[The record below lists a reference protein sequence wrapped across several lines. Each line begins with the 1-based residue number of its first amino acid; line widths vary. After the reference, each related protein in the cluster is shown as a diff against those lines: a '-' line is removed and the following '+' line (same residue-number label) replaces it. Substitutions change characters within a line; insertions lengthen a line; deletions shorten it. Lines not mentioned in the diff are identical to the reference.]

1 MNYLV
6 NLDYNLKNMFIKIKR
21 SIKLASINL
30 LGNVG
35 LSLVATFSIAISL
48 LFLNFVFV
56 SSNFAENI
64 ASEIKD
70 RIGVSVYFK
79 EGVDENIVIDFK
91 EEVLALDDVT
101 AVQYVSKQEALEMFI
116 LKNKDNPVLM
126 AALAEVGNPFLSY
139 ISIIS
144 DTPEGYRAIDSF
156 VNQSPS
162 SIFFY
167 KIDSGEKMPVI
178 NEIFQITSIFK
189 KIGIILAIAMSFI
202 GVLIIFNITRL
213 SIYEMKEE
221 INIMS
226 LVGASRGFLISTF
239 VFQGFIIG
247 AIGFLVS
254 SFMIFLFSFAFSSR
268 IALLIPNLNILEYF
282 KNNFLFLFLIQFILA
297 IILGI
302 FSSLLAIRKNL
313 KI

>member
-1 MNYLV
+1 
-6 NLDYNLKNMFIKIKR
+6 MFIKIKR
-21 SIKLASINL
+21 SIKLALINL

-35 LSLVATFSIAISL
+35 LSLVAIFSIAISL

-56 SSNFAENI
+56 SGNFAENI

-189 KIGIILAIAMSFI
+189 KIGIILAISMSFI
-202 GVLIIFNITRL
+202 GILIIFNITRL

-247 AIGFLVS
+247 AIGFLFS